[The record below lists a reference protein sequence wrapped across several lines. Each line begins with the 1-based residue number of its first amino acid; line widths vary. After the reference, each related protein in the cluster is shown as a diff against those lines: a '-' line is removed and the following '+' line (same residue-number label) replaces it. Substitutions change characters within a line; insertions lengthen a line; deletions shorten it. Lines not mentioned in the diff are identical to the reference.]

1 MRDRDKTSEVDPGLF
16 SNTEVQK
23 RKHPGFVSPH
33 DDFPRDIH
41 YFLYPNLK
49 VKAS

>member
-1 MRDRDKTSEVDPGLF
+1 MRDRDETLEVDLGLF

-23 RKHPGFVSPH
+23 RKHLGFVSTH

-49 VKAS
+49 IKAS